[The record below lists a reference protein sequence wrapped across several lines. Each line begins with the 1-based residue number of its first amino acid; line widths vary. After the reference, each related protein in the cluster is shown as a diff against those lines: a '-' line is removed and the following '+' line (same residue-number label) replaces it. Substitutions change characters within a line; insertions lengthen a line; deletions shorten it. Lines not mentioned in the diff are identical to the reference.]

1 MRPFP
6 RSSAAALAAL
16 AAALMLTVP
25 ALSACASVVE
35 TATEAAASGRL
46 TLTLD
51 LGADTGRVMIAL
63 FDSEA
68 AYGGGDPVRQLMVEA
83 SGPRVAVFEDM
94 PSGRYAAKLFHD
106 VNGDGRMNTN
116 PFGLPVEPYAFSNN
130 AVGNMGPAS
139 WDRAA
144 FDLDGEVEQII
155 RLR

>member
-6 RSSAAALAAL
+6 RSSAAALAAV
-16 AAALMLTVP
+16 AAGLMLTAP
-25 ALSACASVVE
+25 ALSACAAVVE
-35 TATEAAASGRL
+35 TATAAAASGRL

-83 SGPRVAVFEDM
+83 SGPRVAVFDDL
-94 PSGRYAAKLFHD
+94 PPGRYAARLFHD

-139 WDRAA
+139 WDRAVVEV
-144 FDLDGEVEQII
+144 DGEVEQTI

>member
-1 MRPFP
+1 MRPFV
-6 RSSAAALAAL
+6 RASSAAMALAAGLLL
-16 AAALMLTVP
+16 AAP
-25 ALSACASVVE
+25 AITACAGVVG
-35 TATEAAASGRL
+35 TAAEAAAAGRL

-68 AYGGGDPVRQLMVEA
+68 AYNGGAPVRQAMVEA
-83 SGPRVAVFEDM
+83 AGPRVAVFDDL
-94 PSGRYAAKLFHD
+94 PPGRYAARMFHD
-106 VNGDGRMNTN
+106 VDGDGQMDAN

-139 WDRAA
+139 WERAA
-144 FDLDGEVEQII
+144 VEVTGPVEQTI

>member
-1 MRPFP
+1 MRPFA
-6 RSSAAALAAL
+6 RSSASAVVALAAGL
-16 AAALMLTVP
+16 LLTVP
-25 ALSACASVVE
+25 AISACASVVG
-35 TATEAAASGRL
+35 TAAEAAATGRL

-68 AYGGGDPVRQLMVEA
+68 AYNGGAPMRQAMVEA
-83 SGPRVAVFEDM
+83 SGPRVAVFDDL
-94 PSGRYAAKLFHD
+94 PSGRYAARLFHD
-106 VNGDGRMNTN
+106 VDGDGQMDTN

-144 FDLDGEVEQII
+144 FDLDGDVAQAI